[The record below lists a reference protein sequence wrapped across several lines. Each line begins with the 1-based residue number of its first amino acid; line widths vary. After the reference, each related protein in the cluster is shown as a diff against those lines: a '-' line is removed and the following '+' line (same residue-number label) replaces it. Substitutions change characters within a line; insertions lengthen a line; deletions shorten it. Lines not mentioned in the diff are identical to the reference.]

1 MGQQYLINAL
11 ATRDLDDIAI
21 YLGNISLESADQFLQ
36 EFDRRCIQLVS
47 FPMSG
52 KGYPHLRHDLRGL
65 NFKNYIIFYRI
76 LADGIEIMRVVAGQ
90 RDLTS
95 IFNN

>member
-1 MGQQYLINAL
+1 MSQQYLINAL
-11 ATRDLDDIAI
+11 AMRDLDDIAI
-21 YLGNISLESADQFLQ
+21 YLGDLSLESADQFLQ
-36 EFDRRCIQLVS
+36 GFDRRCTQLVA

-52 KGYPHLRHDLRGL
+52 KAYPQMRPDLRGL

-76 LADGIEIMRVVAGQ
+76 LTDGIEIIRVLAGN

-95 IFNN
+95 IFKN